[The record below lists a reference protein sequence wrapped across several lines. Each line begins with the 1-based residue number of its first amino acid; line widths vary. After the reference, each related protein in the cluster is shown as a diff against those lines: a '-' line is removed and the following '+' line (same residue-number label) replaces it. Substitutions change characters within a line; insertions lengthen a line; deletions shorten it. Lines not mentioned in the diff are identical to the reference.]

1 MNLRFS
7 ITATLFRTELRMVL
21 RDRRVLMTAILLP
34 MLVTPLMFFGSSRAV
49 KKREQ
54 RLRENVCRYAVSGP
68 EAAKVHGLLAAT
80 SNRLEQVKGTNG
92 NGAFRFSEVACS
104 DATAALDKGDIELIL
119 EGAIAS
125 TVQQSNTTARP
136 DRSVSNRRPRAT
148 KKTDDENEGEP
159 SVPGATEIRIVYR
172 ADREFSAAAMNR
184 MTDVLRDTRRKQ
196 RENLLLRRGFPVA
209 LTNVATIT
217 ETNLASKGQIAGLT
231 LGRSMTLVLLLFI
244 LTGGAVVATDSVAG
258 EKERGTLETLLTTSA
273 RRVEIIAA
281 KHLVILAIALL
292 IALIQS
298 ANLFVYAGFR
308 LLPIPANLSAAISP
322 AKVVLLLLLYLP
334 VLALIASVLLLVSGR
349 AKTYRE
355 AQMYFFPVFLLGL
368 VPAVAPFVPDLS
380 LRSATVLVPVA
391 NIALAAKEILVG
403 TFDWPFIVAAWAI
416 TAGAAAWVSRSSVRA
431 LSAEQLIT
439 ASEADVVDFQ
449 GGAELFS
456 RHVLRWFVV
465 LWATLLIVSNYLE
478 KTDIRWQLILNLVVL
493 FFGASCLML
502 RHYQLNPRE
511 ALALRAPKPM
521 VWPAVLIAVPCG
533 LLTASGLFR
542 LANVFIPIS
551 PRIMREFEQNVIPPD
566 ISPAQLIFFL
576 CVMPAIFEEIT
587 FRGMLLHGLSRRL
600 RPATLAVTVGVVFGI
615 FHVALF
621 RFAPTACLGVML
633 AAVVLLTG
641 SIFPAML
648 WHGLSNLMGLLA
660 YQYQIPLEELDPLT
674 YLLGTAILAVCF
686 WIIWRNRTPYPGL
699 RKA

>member
-1 MNLRFS
+1 
-7 ITATLFRTELRMVL
+7 MVL
-21 RDRRVLMTAILLP
+21 RDRRVLTTAILLP
-34 MLVTPLMFFGSSRAV
+34 MLVTPLMFLGSSRAV
-49 KKREQ
+49 KKREE
-54 RLRENVCRYAVSGP
+54 RLRENVCRYA
-68 EAAKVHGLLAAT
+68 AAGAQAAQVRSLLFAT
-80 SNRLEQVKGTNG
+80 RNRLEHIKSTNG
-92 NGAFRFSEVACS
+92 MGVFRFNEVACTDPGS
-104 DATAALDKGDIELIL
+104 ALDKGEIELIL
-119 EGAIAS
+119 EGSVAS
-125 TVQQSNTTARP
+125 GIQRSNTTSQAEPAASSR
-136 DRSVSNRRPRAT
+136 RSRAN
-148 KKTDDENEGEP
+148 KKADDENEGEP
-159 SVPGATEIRIVYR
+159 PVPGATIIRITYR

-184 MTDVLRDTRRKQ
+184 MTEVLRETRREQ
-196 RENLLLRRGFPVA
+196 RASLLLSRGFPVA
-209 LTNVATIT
+209 LTNVASIK

-273 RRVEIIAA
+273 RRVEIVAA
-281 KHLVILAIALL
+281 KHLVILAIAVL

-298 ANLFVYAGFR
+298 ANLFVYAGFK
-308 LLPIPANLSAAISP
+308 LLPLPANLSAAITPSI
-322 AKVVLLLLLYLP
+322 VLLLFMLYLP
-334 VLALIASVLLLVSGR
+334 ALALIASVLLLVSGR

-368 VPAVAPFVPDLS
+368 TPALAPFAPDLS
-380 LRSATVLVPVA
+380 LRSAMILVPVA
-391 NIALAAKEILVG
+391 NIALAVKEILVG

-416 TAGAAAWVSRSSVRA
+416 TAGAAAWVSRLSVRA

-439 ASEADVVDFQ
+439 ASDMDAVEFE
-449 GGAELFS
+449 GGADLFS
-456 RHVLRWFVV
+456 RHVLRWFAL
-465 LWATLLIVSNYLE
+465 LWATLLIVNNYME
-478 KTDIRWQLILNLVVL
+478 KADIRWQLIVNLVVL

-502 RHYQLNPRE
+502 RHYQLDPRE

-521 VWPAVLIAVPCG
+521 VWPAVLMAVPSG
-533 LLTASGLFR
+533 LLAASGLFR
-542 LANVFIPIS
+542 LANLFVPIS
-551 PRIMREFEQNVIPPD
+551 PRMLREFEQNVIPPD
-566 ISPAQLIFFL
+566 ISSAQLIFFL

-600 RPATLAVTVGVVFGI
+600 KPVTLAVTVGVIFGI

-648 WHGLSNLMGLLA
+648 WHGLSNLMGILA

-686 WIIWRNRTPYPGL
+686 WMIWRNRSPYPGL
-699 RKA
+699 RS